1 MAKKS
6 RQFSTSDFTPEQV
19 ASNPALKKAYEE
31 ALAEETK
38 LAAEKKA
45 AAAEKRK
52 EQKAIRDAE
61 KQVAK
66 QTLDEVKE
74 TKKASTASTTAARDK
89 QKRVEKQNRLENVT
103 RRLPGADRIEG
114 VVSGTARNIART
126 VTSSITGSTG
136 LRNLAPRAVAAN
148 TLQAA
153 GLGSL
158 IALSPLF
165 GGGRRDSKPDSRPP
179 VGIDIAPLIIGF
191 KLLEVKLDNINNSI
205 VNTNEY
211 LQDLIAGQSQAARA
225 RIEEDREKRAQRAPR
240 GEGVT
245 AVPTADGKGGILSA
259 LSGLLPSIGSLLP
272 NIGSITKV
280 FTPLLTGL
288 SNIFKGLLRFSTTV
302 ALPIAALVAI
312 FTSLEQKDWSEIF
325 GNLSKV
331 FDDLSKGKFL
341 DAFVRL
347 IGTISDTLITGA
359 GRLVAD
365 ILDFF
370 GLESVAKSI
379 NDFLDTVDIG
389 TTYVNA
395 VQAITDYVV
404 NAFYAAKDTV
414 SGWINTAFD
423 VGQKLIDWAIGLKDS
438 IVNKFS
444 NAKDEIIAWWE
455 SFSLSALLTEKFEEI
470 KNKII
475 NFVGQDNLQKVFDVL
490 DFNVG
495 GYISEKLGEVVDKI
509 KNMFAGITDTIGN
522 FLYEKGKLFE
532 KIGLS
537 NPFEG
542 FKSQATAATA
552 GATPQSSFSAMAAAG
567 PSVPL
572 TAQTSYREVPIDM
585 GEGVTST
592 TTEAITTF
600 KPTVNTKNLAMVAQS
615 GFAAMAAAGPP
626 QVVVLPGSGTM
637 NSSREPSTPPRISS
651 GAVSTAPAP
660 SLMDQSLY
668 GFGANYY

>member
-61 KQVAK
+61 KQAAK

-74 TKKASTASTTAARDK
+74 TKKASTASTTAAKDK
-89 QKRVEKQNRLENVT
+89 QKRVEKQNRLDNVT

-245 AVPTADGKGGILSA
+245 AIPTADGKGGILSA

-280 FTPLLTGL
+280 FTPLLAGL
-288 SNIFKGLLRFSTTV
+288 NTIFKGLLRFSTTV

-341 DAFVRL
+341 DSIARL
-347 IGTISDTLITGA
+347 VGTIADALLTGA

-365 ILDFF
+365 ILEFF
-370 GLESVAKSI
+370 GLEGVAKSI
-379 NDFLDTVDIG
+379 NDFLDTVDLA
-389 TTYVNA
+389 TTLVNA
-395 VQAITDYVV
+395 VQTIKDFVV

-423 VGQKLIDWAIGLKDS
+423 VGQKLIDWAVGLKDS

-444 NAKDEIIAWWE
+444 TAKDEIIAWWD

-475 NFVGQDNLQKVFDVL
+475 NFVGPENLQKIFDVL
-490 DFNVG
+490 SFDIG

-509 KNMFAGITDTIGN
+509 KNMFANISDTIGN

-542 FKSQATAATA
+542 FKSKAAAAATAA
-552 GATPQSSFSAMAAAG
+552 PQSSFAAMAAAG
-567 PSVPL
+567 PAVPL
-572 TAQTSYREVPIDM
+572 TAQTTYREVPIDM

-592 TTEAITTF
+592 TTEAITSF

-615 GFAAMAAAGPP
+615 GFAAMAAAGSPK
-626 QVVVLPGSGTM
+626 VVVIPGAGTV

>member
-61 KQVAK
+61 KQAAK

-158 IALSPLF
+158 IALGPLF
-165 GGGRRDSKPDSRPP
+165 GGRRDSKPDSRPP

-245 AVPTADGKGGILSA
+245 AVPTADGKGGILNA

-272 NIGSITKV
+272 SLGSITKV
-280 FTPLLTGL
+280 FTPILSGL
-288 SNIFKGLLRFSTTV
+288 SNIFKGLLRFSTAV
-302 ALPIAALVAI
+302 ALPIAALVSI

-331 FDDLSKGKFL
+331 FDDLSKGNFL
-341 DAFVRL
+341 DSIARL
-347 IGTISDTLITGA
+347 VGTIADALLTGA

-365 ILDFF
+365 ILEFF
-370 GLESVAKSI
+370 GLEGVAKSI
-379 NDFLDTVDIG
+379 NDFLDTVDLA
-389 TTYVNA
+389 TTLVNA
-395 VQAITDYVV
+395 VQTIKDFVV
-404 NAFYAAKDTV
+404 NAFYAAKDTI

-423 VGQKLIDWAIGLKDS
+423 VGQKLIDWAVGLKDS

-444 NAKDEIIAWWE
+444 TAKDEIIAWWD

-475 NFVGQDNLQKVFDVL
+475 NFVGPENLQKIFDVL
-490 DFNVG
+490 NFDIG

-509 KNMFAGITDTIGN
+509 KNMFANISDTIGN

-532 KIGLS
+532 KIGFS

-542 FKSQATAATA
+542 FKSQATAAATA
-552 GATPQSSFSAMAAAG
+552 APQSSFAAMAAAG
-567 PSVPL
+567 PAVPL
-572 TAQTSYREVPIDM
+572 TAQTTYREVPIDM

-592 TTEAITTF
+592 TTEAITSF

-615 GFAAMAAAGPP
+615 GFAAMAAAGSPK
-626 QVVVLPGSGTM
+626 VVVIPGAGTV

>member
-61 KQVAK
+61 KQAAK

-165 GGGRRDSKPDSRPP
+165 SGGRRDSKPDSRPP

-423 VGQKLIDWAIGLKDS
+423 VGQKLID
-438 IVNKFS
+438 
-444 NAKDEIIAWWE
+444 
-455 SFSLSALLTEKFEEI
+455 
-470 KNKII
+470 
-475 NFVGQDNLQKVFDVL
+475 
-490 DFNVG
+490 
-495 GYISEKLGEVVDKI
+495 
-509 KNMFAGITDTIGN
+509 
-522 FLYEKGKLFE
+522 
-532 KIGLS
+532 
-537 NPFEG
+537 
-542 FKSQATAATA
+542 
-552 GATPQSSFSAMAAAG
+552 
-567 PSVPL
+567 
-572 TAQTSYREVPIDM
+572 
-585 GEGVTST
+585 
-592 TTEAITTF
+592 
-600 KPTVNTKNLAMVAQS
+600 
-615 GFAAMAAAGPP
+615 
-626 QVVVLPGSGTM
+626 
-637 NSSREPSTPPRISS
+637 
-651 GAVSTAPAP
+651 
-660 SLMDQSLY
+660 
-668 GFGANYY
+668 